1 VVYLKIRV
9 LKLTDREVELEIEDE
24 GHTFL
29 GALQSIFL
37 EDPRVEFVG
46 YNVSHPLI
54 PKATF
59 MLRVTSGNEVGT
71 VLKDGVKNLNA
82 KLKELESRFLEAY
95 GDVEK

>member
-1 VVYLKIRV
+1 LKIRV

-46 YNVSHPLI
+46 YNVPHPLI
-54 PKATF
+54 PKAIF
-59 MLRVTSGNEVGT
+59 MLRVTPGSELST

-82 KLKELESRFLEAY
+82 KLKELESCFLEAY
-95 GDVEK
+95 GNIEK